1 MINVKDL
8 EKKVVSL
15 LKRKKVITIDDL
27 IDKVSLY
34 ELLYVV
40 VLKDEF
46 TSIEIVNLD
55 INKKQLFSDE
65 KYKEISVPY
74 FEIQRKE
81 EKK

>member
-1 MINVKDL
+1 MININDL

-15 LKRKKVITIDDL
+15 LKRKKKITVDDL
-27 IDKVSLY
+27 VDKVSLY
-34 ELLYVV
+34 ELLYVI

-46 TSIEIVNLD
+46 TSIEIVNVVL
-55 INKKQLFSDE
+55 NKKQLFSDD

-81 EKK
+81 E